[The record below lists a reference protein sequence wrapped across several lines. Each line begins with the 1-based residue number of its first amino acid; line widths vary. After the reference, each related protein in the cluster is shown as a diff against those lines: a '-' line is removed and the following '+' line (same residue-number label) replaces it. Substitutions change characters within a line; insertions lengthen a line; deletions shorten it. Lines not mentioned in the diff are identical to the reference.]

1 MIRVAIVDNEKKEIE
16 NLRALFQRY
25 SRENE
30 ISFDIV
36 SFESGI
42 TFLEEY
48 RMERFE
54 LVFMDV
60 DMPDMDGFE
69 TSRRLRKVD
78 SSVALVFVT
87 NVSRMAIRGYE
98 VGAMDYLLKPMSY
111 EAFRLKMPR
120 IFAQCQRN
128 EKEKIVVKTKTGQH
142 VFDAGSI
149 VYVAS
154 DGHRIIY
161 HTEMGDF
168 PAYGTM
174 KEIEQQLY
182 SERFFRC
189 NSGYI
194 VNLSFVTG
202 CSGNM
207 LELRGGSQ
215 IEISRARRKEFL
227 EALQRYCLFLGGR

>member
-1 MIRVAIVDNEKKEIE
+1 MIRVAIVDNEKEEIE

-69 TSRRLRKVD
+69 TSRKLRKVD

-87 NVSRMAIRGYE
+87 NVSRMAIQGYE

-128 EKEKIVVKTKTGQH
+128 EKEKIILQVVCQT
-142 VFDAGSI
+142 D
-149 VYVAS
+149 
-154 DGHRIIY
+154 
-161 HTEMGDF
+161 
-168 PAYGTM
+168 
-174 KEIEQQLY
+174 
-182 SERFFRC
+182 
-189 NSGYI
+189 
-194 VNLSFVTG
+194 
-202 CSGNM
+202 
-207 LELRGGSQ
+207 
-215 IEISRARRKEFL
+215 
-227 EALQRYCLFLGGR
+227 

>member
-1 MIRVAIVDNEKKEIE
+1 MSRVLIIEDELAIAELEKDYLELSDFEVVIE
-16 NLRALFQRY
+16 ENGIKGCERALA
-25 SRENE
+25 ED
-30 ISFDIV
+30 FDIFV
-36 SFESGI
+36 
-42 TFLEEY
+42 LDL
-48 RMERFE
+48 M
-54 LVFMDV
+54 L
-60 DMPDMDGFE
+60 PDMDGFE
-69 TSRRLRKVD
+69 TSRKLRKVD

-87 NVSRMAIRGYE
+87 NVSRMAIQGYE

-128 EKEKIVVKTKTGQH
+128 EKEKIIVKTKTGQH